1 MKLSSL
7 ISVAVL
13 NISLLSLVGCQTV
26 STDTGSPKEI
36 VTTAIEASQL
46 DSDEDGV
53 PDINDE
59 CPSTPQ
65 NMVVD
70 PNGCPASLLPKEGS
84 VHAEFRAFYDA
95 NSSEIKSKY
104 LEALD
109 HWAKKMTE
117 YTDAYML
124 IEAHISEPEA
134 KLKEN
139 ASHQTLALSRV
150 EGVKNYLIQKHNIDP
165 NRIRT
170 YTYSS
175 ERPIA
180 PNNDAEGIE
189 LNQRVYAVIRND
201 DYFLKDI
208 LQIKDK

>member
-1 MKLSSL
+1 MKFSSL
-7 ISVAVL
+7 ISVAIL
-13 NISLLSLVGCQTV
+13 NISLLSLLGCQTV
-26 STDTGSPKEI
+26 LTSTDSPKQI

-59 CPSTPQ
+59 CPNTPQ

-84 VHAEFRAFYDA
+84 VRAEFRAFYDT

-104 LEALD
+104 REELD
-109 HWAKKMTE
+109 RWAKKMDE
-117 YTDAYML
+117 YPDAYML

-134 KLKEN
+134 RLEEN

-150 EGVKNYLIQKHNIDP
+150 EGIKNYLIQKHNIDP

-170 YTYSS
+170 YTYSA

-180 PNNDAEGIE
+180 PNDDAEGIK
-189 LNQRVYAVIRND
+189 LNQRVYAVIDNA
-201 DYFLKDI
+201 DYFINDI
-208 LQIKDK
+208 LKIEND